1 MQSTEPIKVLP
12 FSLRSFVRSNSGT
25 PTSSQPIPSH
35 PAAHTPTT
43 LLTPQAVTEATS
55 PSEPTS
61 PSFHDFLAGLP
72 PVSYIPIEVVPRR
85 PDAERKPFRLNLKLG
100 PSMSQESV
108 KPAIQVVAPRS
119 QRYVHRVDTES
130 TFYPQYYAG
139 IQAAGLSNRAR
150 TALTLAELHGSYDPR
165 QSHRSTPTHLYHA
178 EATVHGS
185 MGHLADLETLSDG
198 GDSEEVDEDSLYDPE
213 EVEDYLAATETS
225 ASAVAVVAGGTGYL
239 AGCAVRAAL
248 AGVRNIAGWWSARNT
263 KRP

>member
-1 MQSTEPIKVLP
+1 MQSTEPIKALP

-35 PAAHTPTT
+35 RAAPTPTT
-43 LLTPQAVTEATS
+43 LLTPQAVTGATA

-85 PDAERKPFRLNLKLG
+85 RDAERKPFRLNLKLG

-108 KPAIQVVAPRS
+108 KPAIQAVAPRP
-119 QRYVHRVDTES
+119 QRYVHQVHTES
-130 TFYPQYYAG
+130 TFSPQYYAD
-139 IQAAGLSNRAR
+139 IQAAGPSHRAR
-150 TALTLAELHGSYDPR
+150 TALTLAELHESYDPR
-165 QSHRSTPTHLYHA
+165 QSHRSTPTHP
-178 EATVHGS
+178 EATVYGS

-198 GDSEEVDEDSLYDPE
+198 GDSEEVDEDSLFDSE

-225 ASAVAVVAGGTGYL
+225 ASAVAVVAGGAGYL

-248 AGVRNIAGWWSARNT
+248 AGVRSIAGWWSARNT